1 MIRRK
6 YSIALL
12 FVLLPAFTA
21 CREDMQNQ
29 PRFKPMRPAGLRSDE
44 APPRA
49 PVMRTISRD
58 DTGSIYFNTGYNG
71 DQVGN
76 YIPFAV
82 NRAVLER
89 GRERFDIYCAPCHG
103 RTGDGNGMIVQRG
116 YTRPPSYH
124 TNRLRNAPLGHF
136 FDVITNGFGA
146 MPDYAAQVKPRDRWA
161 ITAYIRALQ
170 LSQYAPASMLPA
182 GMNLP
187 STPPSI
193 PGSPG
198 SGATA
203 AQTEPQSGNI
213 QAAEA
218 PASNVQKSA
227 AENKQEREQKNK
239 EVKRK

>member
-6 YSIALL
+6 YSMALL

-76 YIPFAV
+76 YIPFTV
-82 NRAVLER
+82 NRVVLER

>member
-1 MIRRK
+1 MTRRGL
-6 YSIALL
+6 STAWM
-12 FVLLPAFTA
+12 FVLLLAFAA

-29 PRFKPMRPAGLRSDE
+29 PRFKPMRPAGLRGDE

-49 PVMRTISRD
+49 PVIRTISRD
-58 DTGSIYFNTGYNG
+58 DNGSIYFNTGYNG

-76 YIPFAV
+76 YIPFTV
-82 NRAVLER
+82 NRAVLEH

-124 TNRLRNAPLGHF
+124 TDRLRNAPLGHF

-146 MPDYAAQVKPRDRWA
+146 MPDYAAQVRPRDRWA
-161 ITAYIRALQ
+161 ITAYLRALQ

-182 GMNLP
+182 GVSLP
-187 STPPSI
+187 SAALPI

-203 AQTEPQSGNI
+203 AQSEPQSGNV
-213 QAAEA
+213 QAAEG
-218 PASNVQKSA
+218 PANAVQKSA
-227 AENKQEREQKNK
+227 AEKKQEREQKGK
-239 EVKRK
+239 GVRHQ

>member
-1 MIRRK
+1 MSRRGP
-6 YSIALL
+6 SAALV
-12 FVLLPAFTA
+12 FVLLLAFTA

-29 PRFKPMRPAGLRSDE
+29 PRFKPMRPAGLRGDE

-58 DTGSIYFNTGYNG
+58 DTGSTYFNTGYNG
-71 DQVGN
+71 NQVGN
-76 YIPFAV
+76 YIPFTV

-124 TNRLRNAPLGHF
+124 TDRLRNAPLGHF

-170 LSQYAPASMLPA
+170 LSQNAPASMLPA
-182 GMNLP
+182 GMSLP
-187 STPPSI
+187 SPPPNI
-193 PGSPG
+193 PGTPG
-198 SGATA
+198 SGATT
-203 AQTEPQSGNI
+203 AQTEAQSGNM
-213 QAAEA
+213 QAAEG
-218 PASNVQKSA
+218 PATAVQKNA
-227 AENKQEREQKNK
+227 AEKKQEREQKEK
-239 EVKRK
+239 EVGH

>member
-1 MIRRK
+1 MTSR
-6 YSIALL
+6 LL
-12 FVLLPAFTA
+12 TVGSLVLLSLALAA
-21 CREDMQNQ
+21 CREDMQDQ
-29 PRFKPMRPAGLRSDE
+29 PRFKPMRPAGLRGDE
-44 APPRA
+44 APPRT
-49 PVMRTISRD
+49 PVMHTISRD

-103 RTGDGNGMIVQRG
+103 RTGDGNGMVVQRG

-124 TNRLRNAPLGHF
+124 TDRLRNAPLGHF

-146 MPDYAAQVKPRDRWA
+146 MPDYAAQVRPRDRWA
-161 ITAYIRALQ
+161 ISAYIRALQ
-170 LSQYAPASMLPA
+170 LSQYAPVSMLPA

-187 STPPSI
+187 SPPPAI
-193 PGSPG
+193 PGTPG
-198 SGATA
+198 SGATTA
-203 AQTEPQSGNI
+203 ETEPQSGNI

-218 PASNVQKSA
+218 PASNIQKNA
-227 AENKQEREQKNK
+227 AEKKHEREQKEK
-239 EVKRK
+239 EGRH

>member
-1 MIRRK
+1 VAFVF
-6 YSIALL
+6 ALI
-12 FVLLPAFTA
+12 FAFTS

-29 PRFKPMRPAGLRSDE
+29 PRFKPMRPAGLRGEE
-44 APPRA
+44 APPVA

-124 TNRLRNAPLGHF
+124 TDRLRNAPLGHF

-146 MPDYAAQVKPRDRWA
+146 MPDYAAQVRARDRWA

-170 LSQYAPASMLPA
+170 LSQNAPASMLPA
-182 GMNLP
+182 GMSLP
-187 STPPSI
+187 SSPPAI
-193 PGSPG
+193 PGTPG
-198 SGATA
+198 SGATT
-203 AQTEPQSGNI
+203 AQTEAQSGNI
-213 QAAEA
+213 QAAEGPETA
-218 PASNVQKSA
+218 VQKNA
-227 AENKQEREQKNK
+227 AEKKQEREQKEK
-239 EVKRK
+239 EVRH

>member
-6 YSIALL
+6 YSMALL

-76 YIPFAV
+76 YIPFTV
-82 NRAVLER
+82 NRVVLER

-193 PGSPG
+193 PGNPG